1 MPLVSWEFRDKV
13 TFEEGYKV
21 EFLSLLFCE
30 GDVAK
35 DETWNV
41 FQVVK
46 VSLGFEAIVEGSS
59 CFDNH

>member
-1 MPLVSWEFRDKV
+1 M
-13 TFEEGYKV
+13 
-21 EFLSLLFCE
+21 EFLSLLFCV

-46 VSLGFEAIVEGSS
+46 ASLGFEAIVEGSS